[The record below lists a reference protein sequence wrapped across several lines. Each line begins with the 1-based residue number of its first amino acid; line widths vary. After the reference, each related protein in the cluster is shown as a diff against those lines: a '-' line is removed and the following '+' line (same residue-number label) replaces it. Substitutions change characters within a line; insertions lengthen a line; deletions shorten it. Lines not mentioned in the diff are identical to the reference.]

1 MKLIWDDKTFLK
13 NEKESNYQLDSSRT
27 TDSISN
33 LISQNEISKGEEKEY
48 SDFLPSRYKEKN
60 NNEETFFLQNDFDEK
75 NQISMHIINFKKYF
89 SFVLCTIY
97 LLLFLISIPK
107 NPIKIGEER
116 QINEALIR
124 NNSNQYINILI
135 NNFNLFCQDNLATN
149 INPNVAKNFETT
161 GYLLEFTYNKM
172 HIFRWFIGFFYFI
185 LKCIFF
191 IYSNNKININN
202 NFLNE
207 RIIKIVQK
215 GSMLIFPLTLF
226 YFDLQN
232 KIVYTEIKSEQ
243 IDNKFVSF
251 FIMKEKK
258 FSMNDY
264 VEALI
269 PTLFVFLISFDYNSL
284 GKIIS
289 NFNLKTSKLK
299 KAV

>member
-33 LISQNEISKGEEKEY
+33 VISQNEISKGEEKEY

-172 HIFRWFIGFFYFI
+172 YILRWFIGFFYFI

-232 KIVYTEIKSEQ
+232 KIVYTQIKSEQ

-264 VEALI
+264 IEALI
-269 PTLFVFLISFDYNSL
+269 PTLFVFLISFDYNIL

>member
-33 LISQNEISKGEEKEY
+33 VISQNEISKGEEKEY

-75 NQISMHIINFKKYF
+75 NQISVHIINFKKYF

-116 QINEALIR
+116 QINEALIK

-172 HIFRWFIGFFYFI
+172 YILRWFIGFFYFI

-232 KIVYTEIKSEQ
+232 KIIYTEIKSEQ

-269 PTLFVFLISFDYNSL
+269 PTLFVFLISFDYNIL

>member
-33 LISQNEISKGEEKEY
+33 VISQNEISKGEEKEY

-116 QINEALIR
+116 QINEALIK

-172 HIFRWFIGFFYFI
+172 YILRWFIGFFYFI

-232 KIVYTEIKSEQ
+232 KIVYTQIKSEQ

-264 VEALI
+264 IEALI
-269 PTLFVFLISFDYNSL
+269 PTLFVFLISFDYNIL

>member
-33 LISQNEISKGEEKEY
+33 VISQNEISKGEEKEY

-172 HIFRWFIGFFYFI
+172 YILRWFIGFFYFI

-232 KIVYTEIKSEQ
+232 KIVYTQIKSEQ

-258 FSMNDY
+258 LSMNDY
-264 VEALI
+264 IEALI
-269 PTLFVFLISFDYNSL
+269 PTLFVFLISFDYNIL